1 MLNTH
6 DFFTT
11 IKDANKG
18 AYNTPSKN
26 KLFDLSS
33 D

>member
-1 MLNTH
+1 MI
-6 DFFTT
+6 FYTT
-11 IKDANKG
+11 VKDANKG

>member
-1 MLNTH
+1 MIFSQLQKMKTKAHIATHNTL
-6 DFFTT
+6 
-11 IKDANKG
+11 
-18 AYNTPSKN
+18 SKN

>member
-1 MLNTH
+1 MIFSQLQKMQTKAHTATH
-6 DFFTT
+6 
-11 IKDANKG
+11 
-18 AYNTPSKN
+18 NTPSKN